1 MDRVFNFAA
10 GPSTMPEE
18 VLRTAAQEMLCFG
31 SSGMSVMEMS
41 HRSGMYIEIF
51 DEACALVRELMQ
63 LPENYEVLWLQ
74 GGATGQFASIP
85 LNLLGE
91 GMSADYIDSG
101 NFAHGAFVEAG
112 KYGSVRCVAS
122 SWEENYRFIPKW
134 NAADFDPNA
143 A

>member
-31 SSGMSVMEMS
+31 KSGMSVMEMS

-51 DEACALVRELMQ
+51 DECCALVRELMQ
-63 LPENYEVLWLQ
+63 LPDNYEVLWLQ

-85 LNLLGE
+85 LNLLSENG
-91 GMSADYIDSG
+91 SADYIDSG
-101 NFAHGAFVEAG
+101 NFAHGAFV
-112 KYGSVRCVAS
+112 
-122 SWEENYRFIPKW
+122 
-134 NAADFDPNA
+134 
-143 A
+143 